1 VRRVPF
7 SGGPTEIS
15 SSALATSSAAQR
27 WGARTIEYVAGPP
40 VLLVWAGMVLL
51 ALMLAG
57 PFALMAMVVVA
68 LAAATVLVA
77 FAGVVVASPFL
88 LVRHLRT
95 RRQRRAVSAPARP
108 LASVQPQ
115 HVAA

>member
-1 VRRVPF
+1 MTSTTP
-7 SGGPTEIS
+7 P
-15 SSALATSSAAQR
+15 SSAASASPTF
-27 WGARTIEYVAGPP
+27 GELLEDTLPVIDTVYVAGPP
-40 VLLVWAGMVLL
+40 VLLLWAGTVLL

-68 LAAATVLVA
+68 LAAATALVA
-77 FAGVVVASPFL
+77 LAGAIVASPFL
-88 LVRHLRT
+88 IVRHLRA

-115 HVAA
+115 HVVA